1 MNSAIAA
8 SMTRLPPYRSPSQ
21 PDAGIVTARLTRKA
35 IEMPSTAVAL
45 TPKSRPM
52 VGRATLTIVASRM
65 VMNIAATKTAPTATF
80 WLIRGATA
88 SFPRGKV
95 WPAASALQKLQDH
108 ARTGNSDAG
117 PAWVLVL
124 LCSGHAAVTRG
135 T

>member
-1 MNSAIAA
+1 
-8 SMTRLPPYRSPSQ
+8 
-21 PDAGIVTARLTRKA
+21 
-35 IEMPSTAVAL
+35 
-45 TPKSRPM
+45 M

-88 SFPRGKV
+88 SFPRGNV

-117 PAWVLVL
+117 PGLVP
-124 LCSGHAAVTRG
+124 GAAVLRPGCRDSWYVTTAQSDPRIRREC
-135 T
+135 